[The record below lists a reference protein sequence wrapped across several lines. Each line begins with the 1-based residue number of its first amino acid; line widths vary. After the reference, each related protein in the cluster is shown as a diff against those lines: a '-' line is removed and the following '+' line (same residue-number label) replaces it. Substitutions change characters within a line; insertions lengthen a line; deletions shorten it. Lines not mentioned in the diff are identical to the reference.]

1 MSRKKNQRGKKN
13 SRALKIIKEFSE
25 RIMGDHVGAYAA
37 QSAFFILLSFIPF
50 MMLLLNIIQY
60 TPLTEE
66 AVSSAVMAVIPEDF
80 HGVVKAVIM
89 EIYRRSSAI
98 LPVSAIIALWSAGKA
113 INSLTYGLN
122 TVYHVRETR
131 NYFVNRFRSMLFTLF
146 FIAAFVVT
154 LVLMVFG
161 RSIQQGLT
169 EYFPAVAEF
178 TGVLLSLRTVI
189 TMVALMFTFVLMYR
203 FVPNRK
209 ASFESQI
216 PGALIATIS
225 WQVLSV
231 GFSFY
236 LEYFPGVTRM
246 YGNLT
251 TIILMM
257 LWVYFCMYLILVGAE
272 INDYFERTMIAP
284 EQEPQKQPVV
294 GKESKGEIE

>member
-1 MSRKKNQRGKKN
+1 MSTEKNQKERKN
-13 SRALKIIKEFSE
+13 SRAVKIIKEFSE

-37 QSAFFILLSFIPF
+37 QRAFFILLSFIPF

-66 AVSSAVMAVIPEDF
+66 AVSSAVMSIIPEDF
-80 HGVVKAVIM
+80 HGVVKTIIM

-113 INSLTYGLN
+113 ITSLTYGLN
-122 TVYHVRETR
+122 TVYHVKETR
-131 NYFVNRFRSMLFTLF
+131 NYFVNRLRSMLFTLF
-146 FIAAFVVT
+146 FIGAFLVT

-161 RSIQQGLT
+161 RSIQQALT

-178 TGVLLSLRTVI
+178 TGMLLSLRTVI
-189 TMVALMFTFVLMYR
+189 TMAALMFTFVLMYR

-209 ASFESQI
+209 VSFESQI
-216 PGALIATIS
+216 PGALVTTIS
-225 WQVLSV
+225 WQILSV

-251 TIILMM
+251 TMILLM
-257 LWVYFCMYLILVGAE
+257 LWVYFCMYLVLVGAE
-272 INDYFERTMIAP
+272 INDWFERRMTGQ
-284 EQEPQKQPVV
+284 EQNLLDSK
-294 GKESKGEIE
+294 KECG

>member
-1 MSRKKNQRGKKN
+1 MSRDKNQRGKKS
-13 SRALKIIKEFSE
+13 SRALKIIQEFSE

-66 AVSSAVMAVIPEDF
+66 AVSSAVMTVIPEDF
-80 HGVVKAVIM
+80 HTVVQTIIM
-89 EIYRRSSAI
+89 EIYRRSSAV
-98 LPVSAIIALWSAGKA
+98 LPVSAIIALWAAGKA
-113 INSLTYGLN
+113 INSLSYGLN
-122 TVYHVRETR
+122 TVYHVKETR
-131 NYFVNRFRSMLFTLF
+131 NYFVNRLRSMLFTLF
-146 FIAAFVVT
+146 FIGAFVVT

-161 RSIQQGLT
+161 RSIQHGLT
-169 EYFPAVAEF
+169 KYFPAVAEF

-209 ASFESQI
+209 ASVESQI
-216 PGALIATIS
+216 PGALVTTIS

-251 TIILMM
+251 TMILLM
-257 LWVYFCMYLILVGAE
+257 LWVYFCMYLILIGAE
-272 INDYFERTMIAP
+272 INDYFERRTAAE
-284 EQEPQKQPVV
+284 EQKEKQ
-294 GKESKGEIE
+294 EEQNS

>member
-1 MSRKKNQRGKKN
+1 MSTEKNQKERKN
-13 SRALKIIKEFSE
+13 SRAVKIIKEFSE

-66 AVSSAVMAVIPEDF
+66 AVSSAVMSIIPEDF
-80 HGVVKAVIM
+80 HGVVKTIIM

-113 INSLTYGLN
+113 ITSLTYGLN
-122 TVYHVRETR
+122 TVYHVKETR
-131 NYFVNRFRSMLFTLF
+131 NYFVNRLRSMLFTLF
-146 FIAAFVVT
+146 FIGAFLVT

-161 RSIQQGLT
+161 RSIQQALT

-178 TGVLLSLRTVI
+178 TGMLLSLRTVI
-189 TMVALMFTFVLMYR
+189 TMAALMFTFVLMYR

-209 ASFESQI
+209 VSFESQI
-216 PGALIATIS
+216 PGALVTTIS
-225 WQVLSV
+225 WQILSV

-251 TIILMM
+251 TMILLM
-257 LWVYFCMYLILVGAE
+257 LWVYFCMYLELVGAE
-272 INDYFERTMIAP
+272 INDWFERRMTGQ
-284 EQEPQKQPVV
+284 EQNLLDSK
-294 GKESKGEIE
+294 KECG